1 MHCDLVH
8 LQPAPSRSDP
18 GAFSMR
24 ATARAKAAGFRS
36 RMLLAAL
43 IQVERGVR
51 RNCDDDDDDDDDRR
65 PTETRASTH
74 TNTTQQCASML
85 ALRMSR
91 TNGFL
96 GLARS
101 QAEATRFKED
111 GKLPKSS
118 RRLSAS

>member
-1 MHCDLVH
+1 VVYAVVVVDT
-8 LQPAPSRSDP
+8 DDNDDD
-18 GAFSMR
+18 GND
-24 ATARAKAAGFRS
+24 
-36 RMLLAAL
+36 
-43 IQVERGVR
+43 
-51 RNCDDDDDDDDDRR
+51 NCDDDDDDDDDRR